1 MKLTAL
7 SIWWGLLC
15 CCLSPLSVLAQ
26 TDPNLT
32 DSVFLI
38 TNNKITLPAI
48 NLSEI
53 LNGNNSLVE
62 LAAVGSNL
70 DSGSN
75 PFKTQI
81 TKDLT
86 WQLRIPTSV
95 PVGNIQATYTID
107 PLANVANTNQ
117 PKIAA
122 TVAPKPIQVIST
134 DLINS
139 TQIIQGTATI
149 TLDLS
154 QVRFSGKYAGKM
166 LIRVTKN

>member
-7 SIWWGLLC
+7 SIGWGLC

-48 NLSEI
+48 NLTEI
-53 LNGNNSLVE
+53 LNGNNALVE
-62 LAAVGSNL
+62 LAAFGSNL
-70 DSGSN
+70 NSGSN
-75 PFKTQI
+75 PFKTQV

-95 PVGNIQATYTID
+95 PVANVQVAYMID

-122 TVAPKPIQVIST
+122 TIAPKPIQVIST
-134 DLINS
+134 DSNTG
-139 TQIIQGTATI
+139 TQIIQGTATV

-154 QVRFSGKYAGKM
+154 QVRFSGNYAGKM

>member
-7 SIWWGLLC
+7 SIWWGLC
-15 CCLSPLSVLAQ
+15 CCFSPLPILAQ

-48 NLSEI
+48 NLTEI
-53 LNGNNSLVE
+53 LNGNTSLVE
-62 LAAVGSNL
+62 LAAFGSNL
-70 DSGSN
+70 TNGSN

-95 PVGNIQATYTID
+95 EVANVQAVYTID
-107 PLANVANTNQ
+107 PLANVANSNQ
-117 PKIAA
+117 PKITAQI
-122 TVAPKPIQVIST
+122 APKQIQVIST

-139 TQIIQGTATI
+139 TQIIQGTATV

-166 LIRVTKN
+166 LIRVTRN